1 MIRRGLPLL
10 LFLLPWQA
18 VQAQAPIRG
27 VVPQD
32 RPDQRPAPH
41 GARAHLKTPLPRQ
54 QVGAPIRSFVLSRV
68 EVEGSSLPASAFA
81 AAWAPFVGKSVDAA
95 TLQSIVDTLAQVYAR
110 SDIALYTVLAPP
122 QDYAGGVLR
131 LTAQEGYV
139 EAAVVRGAGA
149 RMRHLAG
156 RYCAPILRE
165 RPLHKATL
173 QRYVSLIRDIN
184 GLNPTVNFERGDRS
198 GAVKLVVLAHPQP
211 FQVAFGINNRGTAL
225 LGKTQ
230 AEVDGI
236 ANSLLTGGDQ
246 LRLSYARPV
255 AGPYYQSLSGA
266 YAVPLDA
273 DGLGLL
279 VNAGRIR
286 TRPRDLDLRGR
297 ATSLGGQLT
306 YAAVRDF
313 KSSLVLGAGL
323 DGVNSDNAFLG
334 FAISNER
341 TRALR
346 LSATFTRS
354 GEHNQ
359 FGVSATQSFG
369 LNALGARVLDPSLST
384 LAFRKTNLRLADTQ
398 ALGKTFLLRVNGA
411 AQMTGDRLPATEQ
424 FTLGGDD
431 FGRAYET
438 ALISGDSGYA
448 GSAELAARPAGL
460 PSAFTGSEIYGFVD
474 GGHVHYRA
482 RAGFAPVDNHLG
494 SWGGGARLTLIG
506 RVQLQIEAA
515 KGMNDP
521 VTYED
526 RRKWRLITALR
537 SVI

>member
-1 MIRRGLPLL
+1 MIQRGL
-10 LFLLPWQA
+10 LFLLMLLPWRA
-18 VQAQAPIRG
+18 IQAQAPIRG
-27 VVPQD
+27 VVSQD
-32 RPDQRPAPH
+32 RPDQRPAPRP
-41 GARAHLKTPLPRQ
+41 ARAHLKTSLPRQ
-54 QVGAPIRSFVLSRV
+54 QVGAPIRSFVLNRV
-68 EVEGSSLPASAFA
+68 EIEGSSLPAAAFA
-81 AAWAPFVGKSVDAA
+81 GAWAPFVGKNVDAA
-95 TLQSIVDTLAQVYAR
+95 TLQSIVDASAQVYAR

-131 LTAQEGYV
+131 LKAQEGYV

-165 RPLHKATL
+165 RPLRKATL
-173 QRYVSLIRDIN
+173 QRYVSLVRDIS

-198 GAVKLVVLAHPQP
+198 GAVKLVVIAHPKP
-211 FQVAFGINNRGTAL
+211 FQVAFGINDRGTAL

-255 AGPYYQSLSGA
+255 AGPYYQSVSA
-266 YAVPLDA
+266 VYAVPLDA

-297 ATSLGGQLT
+297 ATSFGGQLT
-306 YAAVRDF
+306 YAALRDF
-313 KSSLVLGAGL
+313 KSSLVLGVGL

-334 FAISNER
+334 FTFSNER

-346 LSATFTRS
+346 LSAAYSWS
-354 GEHNQ
+354 GERNQ
-359 FGVSATQSFG
+359 FGVSASQSFG
-369 LNALGARVLDPSLST
+369 LNALGARLLDPSVST
-384 LAFRKTNLRLADTQ
+384 LDFRKTNVRIADTQ
-398 ALGKTFLLRVNGA
+398 ALGKAILLRLAGA
-411 AQMTGDRLPATEQ
+411 AQLTSDLLPGTEQ

-448 GSAELAARPAGL
+448 GSAELALRPAGL
-460 PSAFTGSEIYGFVD
+460 PPALNGSEIYGFID

-482 RAGFAPVDNHLG
+482 RAGFAPLDNHLR

-515 KGMNDP
+515 RGMNNP
-521 VTYED
+521 VSYED